1 VTLPRERSA
10 WRVLLSPAGFLV
22 LALVALAVLGP
33 LVAPRSPLA
42 QRLDASLAPPSF
54 AYPLGGDEFGRDI
67 LSRVVYGARV
77 SLWVAGFS
85 VGIALLLGT
94 AAGLVAGYRR
104 DWSDLVLMRIMDALL
119 TVPSLVLALAIAA
132 ALGPGAR
139 NAAIAIGLVY
149 IPHFARPVRAQV
161 LSLADQEFVAAAR
174 ALGMSEARVLLRHIL
189 PNVLSTVVVLASLNA
204 GFAIMWEASLSF
216 LGVGV
221 QPPAPSWG
229 AMLRTGYP
237 FLEQAPWVAIAP
249 GCAILLAVLGFI
261 LLGDRL
267 QHALDPK
274 LNQTLSRS
282 VT

>member
-1 VTLPRERSA
+1 
-10 WRVLLSPAGFLV
+10 VLLSPAGSLV
-22 LALVALAVLGP
+22 LALIALAVLGP
-33 LVAPRSPLA
+33 LLAPRSPIA
-42 QRLDASLAPPSF
+42 QRLDASLAPPSL
-54 AYPLGGDEFGRDI
+54 AYPLGADEFGRDI

-77 SLWVAGFS
+77 SLWVAGLS

-161 LSLADQEFVAAAR
+161 LSLADQEFVSAAR
-174 ALGMSEARVLLRHIL
+174 ALGVSEARVLVRHIL

-249 GCAILLAVLGFI
+249 GCAILLTVLGFI

-267 QHALDPK
+267 QQALDPK

-282 VT
+282 VTSP

>member
-1 VTLPRERSA
+1 M
-10 WRVLLSPAGFLV
+10 

-42 QRLDASLAPPSF
+42 QRLDASLASPSF

-189 PNVLSTVVVLASLNA
+189 PNVLSTVVILASLNA

-229 AMLRTGYP
+229 AMLRAGYP

-274 LNQTLSRS
+274 LSQTLSRS

>member
-1 VTLPRERSA
+1 MARRRSA
-10 WRVLLSPAGFLV
+10 WHILLSPAGALV
-22 LALVALAVLGP
+22 VALVALAILAP
-33 LVAPRSPLA
+33 LVAPRSPNA
-42 QRLDASLAPPSF
+42 QRLDASLGPPSW

-67 LSRVVYGARV
+67 LSRVVHGARV
-77 SLWVAGFS
+77 SLWVAGLS

-94 AAGLVAGYRR
+94 AAGLIAGYRR

-161 LSLADQEFVAAAR
+161 LSLADQEFVSAAR
-174 ALGMSEARVLLRHIL
+174 ALGVSEARVLFRHIL

-221 QPPAPSWG
+221 QPPAASWG

-261 LLGDRL
+261 VLGDRL
-267 QHALDPK
+267 QQALDPK
-274 LNQTLSRS
+274 LNQTISRS

>member
-1 VTLPRERSA
+1 MPGVRSPRH
-10 WRVLLSPAGFLV
+10 LLLTPAGILV
-22 LALVALAVLGP
+22 LALVALAVLAP
-33 LVAPRSPLA
+33 LVAPRSPNV
-42 QRLDASLAPPSF
+42 QRLDASLGPPSW

-67 LSRVVYGARV
+67 LSRLVYGARV
-77 SLWVAGFS
+77 SLWVAGLS

-104 DWSDLVLMRIMDALL
+104 DWSDLALMRIMDALL
-119 TVPSLVLALAIAA
+119 TVPSLILALAIAA

-161 LSLADQEFVAAAR
+161 LSLADREFVAAAR
-174 ALGMSEARVLLRHIL
+174 ALGVPETRVLFRHIL

-267 QHALDPK
+267 Q
-274 LNQTLSRS
+274 TISRS